1 MGSFLQQRG
10 QRAAIYASHK
20 SRLMNRIE
28 VQVSERI
35 NVYLPTLK
43 VSGSNPALLGTLV
56 RIMSILDDCDMIPFL
71 NHARYFFVVLFRF

>member
-1 MGSFLQQRG
+1 LQQRG

-28 VQVSERI
+28 VQVSERN

-43 VSGSNPALLGTLV
+43 VSGSNPHGDRNKKKRLMLEYQ
-56 RIMSILDDCDMIPFL
+56 I
-71 NHARYFFVVLFRF
+71 

>member
-1 MGSFLQQRG
+1 VGSFLQQRG

-28 VQVSERI
+28 VQVSERN

-43 VSGSNPALLGTLV
+43 VSGSNPKFPMVTETKKNV
-56 RIMSILDDCDMIPFL
+56 
-71 NHARYFFVVLFRF
+71 